1 MAGVGADGRKY
12 LFERPTQD
20 KVEMVL
26 WRMVFGVRQRE
37 EDLRME
43 CRERDEQCIRR
54 ERGLK
59 EWEDRLEIRERKVE
73 KNDIGIERMMRELRI
88 KDSVIVSKEDE
99 ISDLKSEIEERV
111 SRAREEHDRE
121 MKV

>member
-1 MAGVGADGRKY
+1 
-12 LFERPTQD
+12 
-20 KVEMVL
+20 
-26 WRMVFGVRQRE
+26 
-37 EDLRME
+37 ME
-43 CRERDEQCIRR
+43 CRERDEQCMRR

>member
-1 MAGVGADGRKY
+1 M
-12 LFERPTQD
+12 
-20 KVEMVL
+20 
-26 WRMVFGVRQRE
+26 
-37 EDLRME
+37 
-43 CRERDEQCIRR
+43 
-54 ERGLK
+54 
-59 EWEDRLEIRERKVE
+59 E

-88 KDSVIVSKEDE
+88 KDSVIVRKEDE